1 MRPAHGGR
9 AIDSDNEANMISQF
23 IRTSVLAAIC
33 LGALATAA
41 PARTIYDGSWS
52 VLIVT
57 QRGNCDRAYRYG
69 VEIVNGRV
77 IYGGGGVNFT
87 GNVNSSGAVR
97 VAVSSGSA
105 RANGSGRLGRTA
117 GRGSWSGISGNERC
131 SGYWEAERR

>member
-1 MRPAHGGR
+1 
-9 AIDSDNEANMISQF
+9 MISHF
-23 IRTSVLAAIC
+23 VRASILASIC
-33 LGALATAA
+33 VGAFATAA

-77 IYGGGGVNFT
+77 VYGGGVVNFT
-87 GNVNSSGAVR
+87 GNVSSGGQVR
-97 VAVSSGSA
+97 VAVSSGNA
-105 RANGSGRLGRTA
+105 RANGSGRLNRTS
-117 GRGSWSGISGNERC
+117 GRGSWTGVSGSDRC